1 MLINL
6 LIKGIASGF
15 SLAAPGGAIGFLCIK
30 ETSKNGVNPGLI
42 AGLGAATAD
51 MLYGIL
57 AAVVLKMMDGIVTSH
72 ELSLTII
79 SGIFFCYMGVER
91 LFSTSSL
98 EDIKPIPGKLLH
110 IYLYTILL
118 TLKDFSSIVEFIA
131 LFIAFDININ
141 ELQDSIGFVIGVFLG
156 AAIWWFLLC
165 FMDTLL
171 HKKTSMRLLRY
182 VNYITSIIIFIF
194 GLHELFK

>member
-6 LIKGIASGF
+6 LIKGIASDF

-110 IYLYTILL
+110 IYLYPIL
-118 TLKDFSSIVEFIA
+118 FSFTQTFFA
-131 LFIAFDININ
+131 Y
-141 ELQDSIGFVIGVFLG
+141 
-156 AAIWWFLLC
+156 
-165 FMDTLL
+165 TLL
-171 HKKTSMRLLRY
+171 FPAP
-182 VNYITSIIIFIF
+182 IISHPMTNDHF
-194 GLHELFK
+194 LNNTK